1 MLEQRMESLLETLQS
16 SWKIGDAIFF
26 VFLVLSFLTTLYA
39 VTLIYR
45 KIRVIESEL
54 AAMRKDQTVISEELE
69 LVARVRP
76 DRAVRP
82 PVAR

>member
-1 MLEQRMESLLETLQS
+1 MLKQRMESLLETLQS

-26 VFLVLSFLTTLYA
+26 VFLLLSFLTTLYA

-82 PVAR
+82 PAAR